1 MAAVRSLRNAVEEN
15 NSIAGVPELAEIIS
29 NSMSAPGLNY
39 GTYFCEQYGR
49 DNVYMSAPGLNDGTY
64 FLGGQKVHVKD
75 DKAVMADGTIWGL
88 VSHKSILHDE
98 VCANYSAL

>member
-29 NSMSAPGLNY
+29 DSMSAPGLNY
-39 GTYFCEQYGR
+39 
-49 DNVYMSAPGLNDGTY
+49 GTY